1 MLFEEASATPML
13 PIEIAAI
20 KPAIRIGLCV
30 FTFLPLSIEVSL
42 HSVRYR
48 CPHIRMSADNSPRL
62 KKVGDGAV
70 SNVGVFI
77 G

>member
-1 MLFEEASATPML
+1 
-13 PIEIAAI
+13 
-20 KPAIRIGLCV
+20 
-30 FTFLPLSIEVSL
+30 
-42 HSVRYR
+42 
-48 CPHIRMSADNSPRL
+48 MSADNSPRL